1 MGPETVTA
9 GSAPPLERVLLSGD
23 EAGTAPEDRGFR
35 PDVQGLRAV
44 AVVLVVLF
52 HAHVPGLGGGYVGV
66 DVFFVISGFVITG
79 VLLRER
85 ASTGSTSILHFYGR
99 RARRIIPAATLVIIT
114 AVVASYVLLGP
125 LSGNQ
130 AAGDGRWAS
139 VFLINFHF
147 ADSGTNYLASQL
159 PPSVLQNFW
168 SLAVE
173 EQFYLVYPMIF
184 LLVAGLSW
192 RLPLRGRLGLVL
204 GAAVIASFVASVV
217 ETSANPNAAY
227 FLPYPRVW
235 ELALGGLVAIG
246 ATSLRRVT
254 AWTAAAL
261 SWLGLG
267 SIVLAACLF
276 SSATAY
282 PGWVV
287 ALPVVGAA
295 LVIAAGTTQP
305 AYGVEILLR
314 LRPLQWVGLISYSL
328 YLWHWPVLTIAAQHT
343 GTDSLPVT
351 DALGWV
357 AFSLG
362 LAVITYL
369 LVENP
374 IRHGTFLTTKRW
386 ASVTMGGCLIISSVT
401 VATVE
406 IHLHDQG
413 GTSATPGLAGLKTSN
428 SCPPPTKQ
436 TLTSL
441 MGAGPKASHRVA
453 ARILVVGDSTA
464 CTMLP
469 GLTAVGAPVGV
480 RVEDAAIIGC
490 GVVSGTI
497 APDIVN
503 GRNVNSASRFC
514 QASANAAESRALR
527 SGTPNIVLWGS
538 SWERNSLVTGTG
550 AHQKV
555 LTAGSPKW
563 SAVLLKRMEGRVHEF
578 TAAGATVVLLTQA
591 PFVDSGNPTGPTP
604 EDRTFERLNALLYKF
619 AAHRPHVKII
629 DLATFLCPSGPPC
642 PIIVHN
648 EWLRGDGAHYD
659 AEGSLFVARW
669 LMPQLGIKALDKP
682 NDSLPTIKIIVPK
695 DGAVLKGS
703 VPLSSLTSYNLG
715 GLNVQYRVS
724 GPTMDNAAI
733 GTAVFGA
740 SGWLYYWNTASVPNG
755 TYTIRSVA
763 SDATGDHTSS
773 KGVTVRVAN

>member
-1 MGPETVTA
+1 LGSENVMA
-9 GSAPPLERVLLSGD
+9 SSAPPLERVLLSGD
-23 EAGTAPEDRGFR
+23 EAGTAPEDRAFR

-44 AVVLVVLF
+44 AVALVVLF

-99 RARRIIPAATLVIIT
+99 RARRIIPAATLVIVA
-114 AVVASYVLLGP
+114 AVIASYVVLGP
-125 LSGNQ
+125 LGGNQ

-173 EQFYLVYPMIF
+173 EQFYLVYPMLF
-184 LLVAGLSW
+184 LLVAGVSW

-217 ETSANPNAAY
+217 ETSSNPNAAY

-246 ATSLRRVT
+246 ATSLRRVP
-254 AWTAAAL
+254 AWTAATV

-267 SIVLAACLF
+267 SIVLAGCLF

-305 AYGVEILLR
+305 AYGAEALLR
-314 LRPLQWVGLISYSL
+314 LRPFQWIGLVSYSL
-328 YLWHWPVLTIAAQHT
+328 YLWHWPILTLAAQHS

-357 AFSLG
+357 AVSLG
-362 LAVITYL
+362 LAIVTYF
-369 LVENP
+369 LVEDP
-374 IRHGTFLTTKRW
+374 IRHGTFLLSRRW
-386 ASVTMGGCLIISSVT
+386 ASVAMGGCLVVSSLT

-413 GTSATPGLAGLKTSN
+413 ATSATPGLGGLKTSN

-436 TLTSL
+436 SIASL
-441 MGAGPKASHRVA
+441 MGAGPKASHRVV

-480 RVEDAAIIGC
+480 RIENAAVIGC

-497 APDIVN
+497 APQIIN
-503 GRNVNSASRFC
+503 GRNVNSATRFC
-514 QASANAAESRALR
+514 QASAVAAEARALR

-538 SWERNSLVTGTG
+538 SWERNSLAVGTG

-555 LTAGSPKW
+555 LTAGSPQW
-563 SAVLLKRMEGRVHEF
+563 SAALLKRMEQRVHEF
-578 TAAGATVVLLTQA
+578 TATGATVVLLTQA
-591 PFVDSGNPTGPTP
+591 PFVETGNPTAPTP
-604 EDRTFERLNALLYKF
+604 GDQTFERLNVLLHKF
-619 AAHRPHVKII
+619 AAHRPHVKIV
-629 DLATFLCPSGPPC
+629 DLANFLCPSGPPC

-648 EWLRGDGAHYD
+648 EWLRGDGAHFD

-669 LMPQLGIKALDKP
+669 LMPQLGIKALHKP
-682 NDSLPTIKIIVPK
+682 NDSLPTIKIILPK
-695 DGAVLKGS
+695 DGTILKGS
-703 VPLSSLTSYNLG
+703 TPLSSLTSYNLG
-715 GLNVQYRVS
+715 MNNVQYRIS
-724 GPTMDNAAI
+724 GPTVHNAAI
-733 GTAVFGA
+733 GNAVFGA
-740 SGWLYYWNTASVPNG
+740 DGWLFYWNTASVPNG
-755 TYTIRSVA
+755 TYTLRSVVSNA
-763 SDATGDHTSS
+763 AGDHASS